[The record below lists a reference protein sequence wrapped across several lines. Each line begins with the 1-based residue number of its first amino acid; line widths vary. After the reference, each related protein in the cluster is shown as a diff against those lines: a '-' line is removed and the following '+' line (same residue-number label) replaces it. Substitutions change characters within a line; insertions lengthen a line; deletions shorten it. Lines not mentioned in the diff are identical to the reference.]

1 MNDAKVIQQTDA
13 EVGARIRMRRRVLGM
28 SQHELA
34 GKIGV
39 TFQQVQKY
47 EKGSNRVGS
56 SRLQSIASALRVS
69 PATLFGEGEQQS
81 SNSQTFNFDEL
92 DDLLMTDALA
102 LNRAF
107 RKIGKPEIRS
117 AVIEFVESLGS
128 VKPSE

>member
-1 MNDAKVIQQTDA
+1 
-13 EVGARIRMRRRVLGM
+13 M

-81 SNSQTFNFDEL
+81 SNSHTFNFDEL

-107 RKIGKPEIRS
+107 RKITKPEIRS
-117 AVIEFVESLGS
+117 AVVEFVENLGS
-128 VKPSE
+128 AKLRE